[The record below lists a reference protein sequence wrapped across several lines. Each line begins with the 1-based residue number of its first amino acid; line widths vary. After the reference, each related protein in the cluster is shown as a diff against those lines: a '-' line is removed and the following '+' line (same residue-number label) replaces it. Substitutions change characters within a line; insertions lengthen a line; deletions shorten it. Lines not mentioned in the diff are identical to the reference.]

1 MQPIYLPLT
10 ATLTMD
16 GHFRVLVDGA
26 NVFQGYAA
34 ANPSDGSRK
43 VTVNDIVAPF
53 LYTDLPTSVG
63 SQVDARLSVA
73 VKVVENTAYP
83 NGGWTIDALA
93 EDVVY
98 DWSYGRAVP
107 FGTLNCPMSEHPEG
121 APLLAAFRG
130 TGLQPTP
137 GGYDIAYIGTREV
150 AADGTATVIDNE
162 DCTLLSP
169 RYNIVLNIDA
179 TPASPDSV
187 ALRLRYEDANADGY
201 TKQMRLAKCQAYALC
216 YANAF
221 GGWDWLCLKGT
232 VKRTDTITRR
242 EFTTLAGERRNYL
255 NEMRPSWEC
264 HTGLL
269 CDADL
274 AQMWQVL
281 ESRRVYLY
289 DVMAGTYTPVLITNS
304 ECEYRTNKT
313 NPGNGTDY
321 VLTLEQATQEVRR

>member
-1 MQPIYLPLT
+1 MLPIYTPIT
-10 ATLTMD
+10 ATLTQD

-43 VTVNDIVAPF
+43 VTINDIVAPF
-53 LYTDLPTSVG
+53 LYTALPQAVG
-63 SQVDARLSVA
+63 AQEDVALSVV
-73 VKVVENTAYP
+73 VKVQENSAYP
-83 NGGWTIDALA
+83 DGAWSDTLS

-98 DWSYGRAVP
+98 DWSYGRATP
-107 FGTLNCPMSEHPEG
+107 FGTLNCPMDEHPEG
-121 APLLAAFRG
+121 APLFAAFRG

-137 GGYDIAYIGTREV
+137 GGYDVTEFDTMEV
-150 AADGTATVIDNE
+150 HADGTEDDIVIT

-169 RYNIVLNIDA
+169 RYNIVINRY
-179 TPASPDSV
+179 ASPSAPSV
-187 ALRLRYEDANADGY
+187 AVALYYDDADGGDY
-201 TKQMRLAKCQAYALC
+201 RKTLRLAKCQEFALC
-216 YANAF
+216 YANCF
-221 GGWDWLCLKGT
+221 GGWDWLCLKGA
-232 VKRTDTITRR
+232 VKRRDAITRR

-255 NEMRPSWEC
+255 NEMQPSWEC

-269 CDADL
+269 SDHDL

-281 ESRRVYLY
+281 ESRQVYLY

-304 ECEYRTNKT
+304 ECDYRTNKT

-321 VLTLEQATQEVRR
+321 VLTIEQATQEVRR

>member
-1 MQPIYLPLT
+1 MQPIYQPLT

-16 GHFRVLVDGA
+16 GHFRVLVDGVP
-26 NVFQGYAA
+26 VFSGYAA
-34 ANPSDGSRK
+34 ANPADGSRK

-53 LYTDLPTSVG
+53 LYTALPTSVG
-63 SQVDARLSVA
+63 SQADARLSVA

-121 APLLAAFRG
+121 APLFAAFRG
-130 TGLQPTP
+130 AGLQPTP
-137 GGYDIAYIGTREV
+137 GGYDIAYFRTLEV
-150 AADGTATVIDNE
+150 RADGTAPMITNT
-162 DCTLLSP
+162 DCTALSP
-169 RYNIVLNIDA
+169 RYNIVINRNATPSDPSVGLRLDYIDANID
-179 TPASPDSV
+179 SYSKGV
-187 ALRLRYEDANADGY
+187 
-201 TKQMRLAKCQAYALC
+201 RLAKCQAYALC

-221 GGWDWLCLKGT
+221 GGWDWLCLKGA
-232 VKRTDTITRR
+232 VKRRDAVTRR

-255 NEMRPSWEC
+255 NEMQPSWEC

-269 CDADL
+269 NDADL

-281 ESRRVYLY
+281 ESRQVYFYEILS
-289 DVMAGTYTPVLITNS
+289 GTYTPVLVTNA
-304 ECEYRTNKT
+304 ECDYRTNRT
-313 NPGNGTDY
+313 NPGNGADY

>member
-1 MQPIYLPLT
+1 MLPIYTPIT
-10 ATLTMD
+10 ATLTQD
-16 GHFRVLVDGA
+16 GHFRVLVNGA

-43 VTVNDIVAPF
+43 VTINDIVAPF
-53 LYTDLPTSVG
+53 LFTALPQAVG
-63 SQVDARLSVA
+63 TQVDARLSVA

-83 NGGWTIDALA
+83 APGGWTIDTLS

-98 DWSYGRAVP
+98 DWSYGRSVP
-107 FGTLNCPMSEHPEG
+107 FGTLNCPMDEHPEG
-121 APLLAAFRG
+121 APLFAAFRG

-137 GGYDIAYIGTREV
+137 GDYDIAYFRTLEV
-150 AADGTATVIDNE
+150 HADGTAPMITNT
-162 DCTLLSP
+162 DCATLSP
-169 RYNIVLNIDA
+169 RYNIVINRNAAPSDPSVGLRLDYIDANID
-179 TPASPDSV
+179 SYSKSV
-187 ALRLRYEDANADGY
+187 
-201 TKQMRLAKCQAYALC
+201 RLAKCQVYALC

-221 GGWDWLCLKGT
+221 GGWDWLCLKGA
-232 VKRTDTITRR
+232 VKRRDSITRR

-255 NEMRPSWEC
+255 NEMQPSWEC

-269 CDADL
+269 SDHDL

-281 ESRRVYLY
+281 ESRQVYLY

-304 ECEYRTNKT
+304 ECDYRTNKT